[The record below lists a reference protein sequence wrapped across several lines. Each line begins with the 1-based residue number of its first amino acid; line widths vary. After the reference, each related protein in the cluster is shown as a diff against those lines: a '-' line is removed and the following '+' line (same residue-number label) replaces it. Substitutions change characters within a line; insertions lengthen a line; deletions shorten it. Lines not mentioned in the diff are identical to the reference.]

1 MNKTVLLS
9 LLPTIFKNSIEDKY
23 VNIYTLP
30 IYEKDYKES
39 LIHEGK
45 IKDITDIEFKDNT
58 LYLYILLD
66 NFEEEIKASID
77 NIEIIG

>member
-1 MNKTVLLS
+1 MNKIALLS
-9 LLPTIFKNSIEDKY
+9 LLPTTFKDSIGNKY
-23 VNIYTLP
+23 INIYTLLV
-30 IYEKDYKES
+30 YEKDYEES

-45 IKDITDIEFKDNT
+45 VKDITDIEFKDNT

>member
-9 LLPTIFKNSIEDKY
+9 LLPTIFKDSIGNKY
-23 VNIYTLP
+23 INIYTLP
-30 IYEKDYKES
+30 VYEKDYEES

-45 IKDITDIEFKDNT
+45 VKDITDIEFKDNT